1 MTEGNIGD
9 ESVQRMLGNDLK
21 TTAESGD
28 EKCEALIID
37 NSRLFQ
43 RMMRD
48 QLKNLG
54 LHSITNAESGLLGV
68 DLARRLDP
76 KLIIMDHNLPDM
88 DGLQCLQLI
97 REDNAEV
104 KIIICSGNL
113 TSDTMRKYILLG
125 ANHILTKPV
134 STSALA
140 DAVKRLI
147 R

>member
-1 MTEGNIGD
+1 MASIVWKKVWRDLAQNKARTALAVLSTAVGILA
-9 ESVQRMLGNDLK
+9 LGLVFGL
-21 TTAESGD
+21 SG
-28 EKCEALIID
+28 
-37 NSRLFQ
+37 
-43 RMMRD
+43 MMRD

-68 DLARRLDP
+68 DLARTLDP

-97 REDNAEV
+97 REDNTEV

-147 R
+147 H